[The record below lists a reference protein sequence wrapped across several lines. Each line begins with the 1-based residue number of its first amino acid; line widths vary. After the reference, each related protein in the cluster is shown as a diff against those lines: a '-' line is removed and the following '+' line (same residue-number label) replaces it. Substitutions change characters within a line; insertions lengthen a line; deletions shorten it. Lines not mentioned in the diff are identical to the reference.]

1 MSAKIHFYQDLYWSD
16 IETHDTVELYKEVAD
31 CFRANKFYIGRKRLQ
46 GCKTYFTHELH
57 ICDNVIADDYGVRL
71 CKISNKY
78 FNRECREY
86 YVCNNEL
93 NDYPDYNIAVVDTS
107 GDRKMILGC
116 VNIFYCHKL
125 LYNYTYVY

>member
-1 MSAKIHFYQDLYWSD
+1 MPAKIYFYQDPCWSD
-16 IETHDTVELYKEVAD
+16 MEIYDAAELYKEAAD
-31 CFRANKFYIGRKRLQ
+31 CFRANKLYTGRKRLQ
-46 GCKTYFTHELH
+46 GYRIYFTHDLH
-57 ICDNVIADDYGVRL
+57 ICDNVIADGYDTKL
-71 CKISNKY
+71 CKLSNKY
-78 FNRECREY
+78 FNREHREY